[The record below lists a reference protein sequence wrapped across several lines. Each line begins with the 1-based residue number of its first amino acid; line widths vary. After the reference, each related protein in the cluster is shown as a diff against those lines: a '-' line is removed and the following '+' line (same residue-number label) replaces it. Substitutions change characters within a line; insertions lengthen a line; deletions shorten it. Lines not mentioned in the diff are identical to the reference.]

1 MKTKPASSVTLCFYP
16 AALALVELLPPAANR
31 AVGSVWIK
39 GRQQLHLPR
48 TSMCVWAH
56 GCYLPKT
63 VRNGTCMCK
72 LMEHFTGIYCV
83 QQCLPLSFPPPRSVW
98 LLSTQRVCESEQKRV
113 GSSPCPAPRRVLPEQ
128 GQEQLPAS
136 VHAALPLLGLI
147 QKEAGRKGRSDTYTS
162 LAKCQCW
169 CAAVRQLQDNNK

>member
-48 TSMCVWAH
+48 TSVCVWAH

-72 LMEHFTGIYCV
+72 LTELFYRNILCTAV
-83 QQCLPLSFPPPRSVW
+83 PSSFVS
-98 LLSTQRVCESEQKRV
+98 
-113 GSSPCPAPRRVLPEQ
+113 SSPV
-128 GQEQLPAS
+128 S
-136 VHAALPLLGLI
+136 VAAEHTEGL
-147 QKEAGRKGRSDTYTS
+147 
-162 LAKCQCW
+162 
-169 CAAVRQLQDNNK
+169 